1 MMDDDEDEDD
11 DASVCPFVRQRGAR
25 VGRFGTSRSFVT
37 ERNGTSRARRR
48 GRRRRR
54 LEWFTSFQI
63 EIEFVS
69 SVWRRRREMMERG
82 WCVVVG
88 DATAM
93 AAMGAG
99 RRRRG
104 GRRYGCGGCRRGTS
118 RVDAS
123 SSSSASS
130 DVLAA
135 LEREVR
141 RSGTASTSPSETT
154 PTSLSDAA
162 NAVAGR
168 SATMPLRDRVVC
180 ALAAECVAVVAE
192 TPGMEDA
199 PGHVCA
205 ALREAIRAHEEDE
218 ARGGRSSGDGRQRVG
233 REVKLRCGYSPSAR
247 GGAKAHAWLEIEG
260 GKVVDVCV
268 EGLALAEAARRA
280 GIDYDD
286 EEAMRQ
292 RFGEEAL
299 TYGAYS
305 PGPESALRP
314 MTVLNVVVHTA
325 GSKTTPKKPAS
336 GLTLKP
342 PPATVA
348 GAARAVEGVRAV
360 ESNVIH
366 GDWRAT
372 APKEILP
379 GLEAIA
385 SARVETVASQE
396 ERLRALGV
404 VA

>member
-1 MMDDDEDEDD
+1 
-11 DASVCPFVRQRGAR
+11 
-25 VGRFGTSRSFVT
+25 
-37 ERNGTSRARRR
+37 
-48 GRRRRR
+48 
-54 LEWFTSFQI
+54 
-63 EIEFVS
+63 
-69 SVWRRRREMMERG
+69 MERG

-93 AAMGAG
+93 AASGAG

-104 GRRYGCGGCRRGTS
+104 RYGCGGGCRRGTS

-123 SSSSASS
+123 SSSSSSSSTS

-141 RSGTASTSPSETT
+141 RSGTHASTSPSGTA

-218 ARGGRSSGDGRQRVG
+218 AVVGRSGGDGRQRVG

>member
-1 MMDDDEDEDD
+1 M
-11 DASVCPFVRQRGAR
+11 
-25 VGRFGTSRSFVT
+25 
-37 ERNGTSRARRR
+37 
-48 GRRRRR
+48 
-54 LEWFTSFQI
+54 
-63 EIEFVS
+63 
-69 SVWRRRREMMERG
+69 
-82 WCVVVG
+82 
-88 DATAM
+88 
-93 AAMGAG
+93 
-99 RRRRG
+99 
-104 GRRYGCGGCRRGTS
+104 
-118 RVDAS
+118 
-123 SSSSASS
+123 
-130 DVLAA
+130 
-135 LEREVR
+135 
-141 RSGTASTSPSETT
+141 PSETAS
-154 PTSLSDAA
+154 TSLSDAA

-218 ARGGRSSGDGRQRVG
+218 AVVGRSGGDGRQRVG

>member
-1 MMDDDEDEDD
+1 MM
-11 DASVCPFVRQRGAR
+11 
-25 VGRFGTSRSFVT
+25 RSSSST
-37 ERNGTSRARRR
+37 AAT
-48 GRRRRR
+48 
-54 LEWFTSFQI
+54 TTTT
-63 EIEFVS
+63 
-69 SVWRRRREMMERG
+69 SVWRR
-82 WCVVVG
+82 VG
-88 DATAM
+88 
-93 AAMGAG
+93 GG
-99 RRRRG
+99 QQRQIRRRITTHTPRAHP
-104 GRRYGCGGCRRGTS
+104 S
-118 RVDAS
+118 HAADDDP
-123 SSSSASS
+123 
-130 DVLAA
+130 DVAAA
-135 LEREVR
+135 LARELL
-141 RSGTASTSPSETT
+141 RSADRDALDTATLCLMN
-154 PTSLSDAA
+154 SLSDAA
-162 NAVAGR
+162 SAIAGR

-192 TPGMEDA
+192 WPGMEDA
-199 PGHVCA
+199 PGYVCA
-205 ALREAIRAHEEDE
+205 ALREAIRTHEEQR
-218 ARGGRSSGDGRQRVG
+218 AAVGAKSGGGGAASASAASSSSSGGNLGG
-233 REVKLRCGYSPSAR
+233 REVKLRCGYSPSVR

-292 RFGEEAL
+292 RFGDEAL
-299 TYGAYS
+299 AYGAYS

-314 MTVLNVVVHTA
+314 MTVLNVGVHTA

-348 GAARAVEGVRAV
+348 GAAEAMERVRAV
-360 ESNVIH
+360 ELNVIH

-385 SARVETVASQE
+385 SARVETVKSRRE
-396 ERLRALGV
+396 KLRALGV

>member
-1 MMDDDEDEDD
+1 M
-11 DASVCPFVRQRGAR
+11 
-25 VGRFGTSRSFVT
+25 
-37 ERNGTSRARRR
+37 
-48 GRRRRR
+48 
-54 LEWFTSFQI
+54 
-63 EIEFVS
+63 
-69 SVWRRRREMMERG
+69 
-82 WCVVVG
+82 
-88 DATAM
+88 
-93 AAMGAG
+93 
-99 RRRRG
+99 
-104 GRRYGCGGCRRGTS
+104 
-118 RVDAS
+118 
-123 SSSSASS
+123 
-130 DVLAA
+130 AA
-135 LEREVR
+135 LEREL
-141 RSGTASTSPSETT
+141 RSAEIGDALSDTARLCLMKS
-154 PTSLSDAA
+154 SLSDAA
-162 NAVAGR
+162 SAIAGR

-199 PGHVCA
+199 PGYVCA
-205 ALREAIRAHEEDE
+205 ALREAIRTHEEE
-218 ARGGRSSGDGRQRVG
+218 RGGGGGGVKGGGAASSSSSSSGGRRNGG
-233 REVKLRCGYSPSAR
+233 REVKLRCGYSPSVR

-292 RFGEEAL
+292 RFGDEAL

-314 MTVLNVVVHTA
+314 MTVLNVSVHTA
-325 GSKTTPKKPAS
+325 GSKTPPKKPAS

-348 GAARAVEGVRAV
+348 GAAEATERVRAV
-360 ESNVIH
+360 ELNVIH

-385 SARVETVASQE
+385 SARVETVKSRRE
-396 ERLRALGV
+396 KLRALGV

>member
-1 MMDDDEDEDD
+1 MHSFMM
-11 DASVCPFVRQRGAR
+11 STSSGGAATTTTSTVLLR
-25 VGRFGTSRSFVT
+25 VGGGGGGT
-37 ERNGTSRARRR
+37 
-48 GRRRRR
+48 RRRRR
-54 LEWFTSFQI
+54 Y
-63 EIEFVS
+63 
-69 SVWRRRREMMERG
+69 RRVTPRAHPSRD
-82 WCVVVG
+82 G
-88 DATAM
+88 D
-93 AAMGAG
+93 
-99 RRRRG
+99 
-104 GRRYGCGGCRRGTS
+104 
-118 RVDAS
+118 DDP
-123 SSSSASS
+123 

-135 LEREVR
+135 LEREL
-141 RSGTASTSPSETT
+141 RSADADALSDTRLKS
-154 PTSLSDAA
+154 SLSDAA
-162 NAVAGR
+162 SAIAGR
-168 SATMPLRDRVVC
+168 SATMALRDRVVC
-180 ALAAECVAVVAE
+180 ALAAECVAIVAE
-192 TPGMEDA
+192 SPGMEDA
-199 PGHVCA
+199 PGYVCA
-205 ALREAIRAHEEDE
+205 ALREAIRTHEEE
-218 ARGGRSSGDGRQRVG
+218 RARSGGGGGGVKGGGASSSSSSGGGGRGNGA
-233 REVKLRCGYSPSAR
+233 REVKLRCGYSPSVR

-292 RFGEEAL
+292 RFGDEAL

-314 MTVLNVVVHTA
+314 MTVLNVGVHTA

-348 GAARAVEGVRAV
+348 GAAEATERVRAV
-360 ESNVIH
+360 ELNVVH

-385 SARVETVASQE
+385 SARVETVNSQRE
-396 ERLRALGV
+396 KLRALGV

>member
-1 MMDDDEDEDD
+1 MSTRSAAATTTSTVSSRVAGGRGRTRRRSTHTPRAHHPSRDDDDD
-11 DASVCPFVRQRGAR
+11 DDP
-25 VGRFGTSRSFVT
+25 
-37 ERNGTSRARRR
+37 
-48 GRRRRR
+48 
-54 LEWFTSFQI
+54 
-63 EIEFVS
+63 
-69 SVWRRRREMMERG
+69 
-82 WCVVVG
+82 
-88 DATAM
+88 
-93 AAMGAG
+93 
-99 RRRRG
+99 
-104 GRRYGCGGCRRGTS
+104 
-118 RVDAS
+118 
-123 SSSSASS
+123 

-141 RSGTASTSPSETT
+141 SAKADASSSADTALQS
-154 PTSLSDAA
+154 SLSDAA
-162 NAVAGR
+162 SAIAGR
-168 SATMPLRDRVVC
+168 SATMALRDRVVC
-180 ALAAECVAVVAE
+180 ALAAECVAIVAE
-192 TPGMEDA
+192 SPGMEDA
-199 PGHVCA
+199 PGYVCA
-205 ALREAIRAHEEDE
+205 ALREAIRTHEEE
-218 ARGGRSSGDGRQRVG
+218 RAKGKGGGASAASSSSSGGG
-233 REVKLRCGYSPSAR
+233 AREVKLRCGYSPSAR

-292 RFGEEAL
+292 RFGDEAL

-314 MTVLNVVVHTA
+314 MTVLNVGVHTA

-348 GAARAVEGVRAV
+348 GAAQATERVRAM
-360 ESNVIH
+360 ELNVVH

-385 SARVETVASQE
+385 SARVETVKSRRE
-396 ERLRALGV
+396 KLRALGV